1 MLMPVQSEINRE
13 IGELVYFSRFV
24 EASANNEKALESS
37 AHAAFRLV
45 ASFKKQDQRFSANN
59 NNNNKLLNRMRLKM
73 A

>member
-13 IGELVYFSRFV
+13 IGELVCFSRFV

-45 ASFKKQDQRFSANN
+45 ASFK
-59 NNNNKLLNRMRLKM
+59 
-73 A
+73 